1 MVGFAICSY
10 LKTQGPLVAS
20 LGLSLLLR
28 SLTTERRRSS
38 LKSLLP
44 DGKNLGFSRQTP
56 VFPGFAGVLETRQ
69 NPGKQGVNHYKNT
82 LTPLRFSVL
91 PDSPFIKTGNSNR
104 ARKGNRE
111 HEKNFNR
118 PPQVPLSSRRN
129 TQETRRCNPAE
140 TGRVI
145 GKTRVNPAVG
155 TYSAGSTKKWGKIDP
170 LKLRVPTP
178 ISGVPNAAPY
188 RRQSALLR
196 FPIVGAVP
204 EIPRG
209 QVGRRMRVEKN
220 N

>member
-1 MVGFAICSY
+1 MGIKAVCYFGVGFAICSY

-69 NPGKQGVNHYKNT
+69 NPGKQG
-82 LTPLRFSVL
+82 
-91 PDSPFIKTGNSNR
+91 GN
-104 ARKGNRE
+104 
-111 HEKNFNR
+111 
-118 PPQVPLSSRRN
+118 VRN

-145 GKTRVNPAVG
+145 GKTRVNPGMGKPKPPPNTQLFVFFVCLFELANAQG
-155 TYSAGSTKKWGKIDP
+155 TPCALGCASLMLLKMIEGPWSTEVAI
-170 LKLRVPTP
+170 
-178 ISGVPNAAPY
+178 
-188 RRQSALLR
+188 
-196 FPIVGAVP
+196 
-204 EIPRG
+204 
-209 QVGRRMRVEKN
+209 
-220 N
+220 

>member
-1 MVGFAICSY
+1 M
-10 LKTQGPLVAS
+10 AS

-118 PPQVPLSSRRN
+118 PPQVPLSSR
-129 TQETRRCNPAE
+129 
-140 TGRVI
+140 
-145 GKTRVNPAVG
+145 
-155 TYSAGSTKKWGKIDP
+155 GSLTFFFLYFFLKWGYFFFFVGYFF
-170 LKLRVPTP
+170 LTF
-178 ISGVPNAAPY
+178 SGFRKTGKGSKRQQKAAK
-188 RRQSALLR
+188 
-196 FPIVGAVP
+196 GARKNTREKKP
-204 EIPRG
+204 GAHGEAR
-209 QVGRRMRVEKN
+209 GRRGEARSRRGRPVRSI
-220 N
+220 

>member
-1 MVGFAICSY
+1 M
-10 LKTQGPLVAS
+10 
-20 LGLSLLLR
+20 
-28 SLTTERRRSS
+28 TTERRRSS

-145 GKTRVNPAVG
+145 GKTRVNPGNARNRLTSAIAQWGAFSLLTHTQHQVPLLNVMPG
-155 TYSAGSTKKWGKIDP
+155 YAGPNPYSS
-170 LKLRVPTP
+170 
-178 ISGVPNAAPY
+178 
-188 RRQSALLR
+188 
-196 FPIVGAVP
+196 
-204 EIPRG
+204 
-209 QVGRRMRVEKN
+209 
-220 N
+220 